1 MSLDRAITQLEEEL
15 AALGLGTKDQ
25 PAEGTTEWF
34 LLRAKA
40 IGLSFLRKARQMNGA
55 PPAEIERHFRKASIE
70 VKAL

>member
-1 MSLDRAITQLEEEL
+1 MSLERAILQVEEEM

-34 LLRAKA
+34 LLRALG
-40 IGLSFLRKARQMNGA
+40 IGLSFLRRAKQMNGA